1 MRRFAWV
8 QRIGFRTRVALVAA
22 AAVGIAIALASTVA
36 YVIVRHEL
44 YGQADSQLRRTA
56 ATASRAGRFGLGTLQ
71 AQGSLPGRG
80 VGGTITFQTITADG
94 NVVPEL
100 SNADPPI
107 PVLPAD
113 QAVASGS
120 RDEALYT
127 VGRPHNE
134 NHARVLTVPATVSG
148 TVPGSP
154 TGFAVQLVRSLS
166 DVDHTLRQL
175 ELFLFLVA
183 ACGIGLALVLGYL
196 VSRTSLRPVK
206 RLTAAAEQ
214 VAATQQLDHRIE
226 VVGDDELA
234 RLACSFN
241 AMLGALAESRHQQ
254 AQLVADAGHELRT
267 PLTSLRTNIEVL
279 MKVRDLPP
287 AERESLLDDVQAQ
300 LEELTTLVGDLVEL
314 AREDELEVEPQEVHF
329 DVIVERAID
338 RARRRAPSVTFDAH
352 LQPGLV
358 LGQPALL
365 ERAILNVLDNAAKW
379 SPPGSHVDIGLTQNG
394 SGWELA
400 VKDQGPGI
408 APDDLPHVFDR
419 FYRAPSA
426 RALPGSG
433 LGLAIVR
440 QVVEAHG
447 GTVQATSPAGGG
459 TLIEVDLPALDE
471 AQGTEGQPGQPGEP
485 EEKERPELAPYP
497 MAD

>member
-1 MRRFAWV
+1 VRRFVWV

-36 YVIVRHEL
+36 YLIVRHEL
-44 YGQADSQLRRTA
+44 YAQADSQLRRTA
-56 ATASRAGRFGLGTLQ
+56 AAASRAGPAGLSAIL
-71 AQGSLPGRG
+71 AQGRLPGQG
-80 VGGTITFQTITADG
+80 LGGTITFQIITVDG
-94 NVVPEL
+94 RVIG
-100 SNADPPI
+100 STTDPPI
-107 PVLPAD
+107 AVTEAD

-120 RDEALYT
+120 RDQALYT

-134 NHARVLTVPATVSG
+134 NHARVLTVPATV
-148 TVPGSP
+148 PGIPSP
-154 TGFAVQLVRSLS
+154 AAVQLVRSLA

-175 ELFLFLVA
+175 ELLLFLVA
-183 ACGIGLALVLGYL
+183 ACGIGLAVVLGYV

-214 VAATQQLDHRIE
+214 VAATQQLDQRIE

-234 RLACSFN
+234 RLAGSFN
-241 AMLGALAESRHQQ
+241 AMLAALAESRHQQ

-279 MKVRDLPP
+279 MKVRDLP
-287 AERESLLDDVQAQ
+287 AIERQSLLEDVQAQ

-314 AREDELEVEPQEVHF
+314 AREDELDVEPQEVHL
-329 DVIVERAID
+329 DVVVERAID

-352 LQPGLV
+352 LEPGLV
-358 LGQPALL
+358 RGQPALL
-365 ERAILNVLDNAAKW
+365 ERAVLNVLDNAAKW
-379 SPPGSHVDIGLTQNG
+379 SPPGSHVDIGLTGNG

-400 VKDQGPGI
+400 VRDQGPGI
-408 APDDLPHVFDR
+408 AADDLPHVFDR

-447 GTVQATSPAGGG
+447 GTVQASSPPDGG
-459 TLIEVDLPALDE
+459 TLIEVDLPALDGAPRE
-471 AQGTEGQPGQPGEP
+471 PDQNSEP
-485 EEKERPELAPYP
+485 EKNEGPELASYP
-497 MAD
+497 LAD

>member
-1 MRRFAWV
+1 VRRSAWV

-36 YVIVRHEL
+36 YLIVRHEL
-44 YGQADSQLRRTA
+44 YAQADTQLRRQA
-56 ATASRAGRFGLGTLQ
+56 AAASRAGLGALR
-71 AQGSLPGRG
+71 AQGAIPGNNL
-80 VGGTITFQTITADG
+80 GGTITYQIITADG
-94 NVVPEL
+94 RVIGGTT
-100 SNADPPI
+100 DPPI
-107 PVLPAD
+107 AVSAPD

-120 RDEALYT
+120 RDQALYT
-127 VGRPHNE
+127 VGRPRNE
-134 NHARVLTVPATVSG
+134 NHARVLTVPA
-148 TVPGSP
+148 SP
-154 TGFAVQLVRSLS
+154 SGFAVQLVRSLS

-175 ELFLFLVA
+175 ELLLFLVA

-196 VSRTSLRPVK
+196 VSRTSLRPVR

-214 VAATQQLDHRIE
+214 VAATQQLDQRIE

-234 RLACSFN
+234 RLASSFN
-241 AMLGALAESRHQQ
+241 AMLAALAESRHQQ

-279 MKVRDLPP
+279 MKVRDLP
-287 AERESLLDDVQAQ
+287 AVERQSLLDDVQAQ

-314 AREDELEVEPQEVHF
+314 AREDELDVEPQEVHF

-338 RARRRAPSVTFDAH
+338 RARRRAPSVTFATD

-358 LGQPALL
+358 RGQPALL

-379 SPPGSHVDIGLTQNG
+379 SPPGSHVDIGLTRNG
-394 SGWELA
+394 AGWELA

-447 GTVQATSPAGGG
+447 GTVQASSPPGGG
-459 TLIEVDLPALDE
+459 TLIEVELPAVDV
-471 AQGTEGQPGQPGEP
+471 AQGPESQHGEP
-485 EEKERPELAPYP
+485 EKREGPELAPYP
-497 MAD
+497 LAD

>member
-1 MRRFAWV
+1 VRRFAWV

-22 AAVGIAIALASTVA
+22 AAVGIAIALMSTVA
-36 YVIVRHEL
+36 YLIVRHEL
-44 YGQADSQLRRTA
+44 YTQADSQLRRTA
-56 ATASRAGRFGLGTLQ
+56 AAASRAGLEALR
-71 AQGSLPGRG
+71 AQGAIPGTNL
-80 VGGTITFQTITADG
+80 GGTITFQIITADG
-94 NVVPEL
+94 RVVGGTTEPQ
-100 SNADPPI
+100 I
-107 PVLPAD
+107 PVSVPD

-120 RDEALYT
+120 RDQAIYT

-134 NHARVLTVPATVSG
+134 NHARVLTVPAS
-148 TVPGSP
+148 VPGSP

-175 ELFLFLVA
+175 ELLLFLVA
-183 ACGIGLALVLGYL
+183 ACGIGLALVLGYV

-206 RLTAAAEQ
+206 RLTSAAEQ
-214 VAATQQLDHRIE
+214 VAETQQLDQRIE

-234 RLACSFN
+234 RLARSFN
-241 AMLGALAESRHQQ
+241 AMLAALAESRHQQ

-279 MKVRDLPP
+279 MKVRDLPAP
-287 AERESLLDDVQAQ
+287 ERESLLDDVHAQ

-314 AREDELEVEPQEVHF
+314 AREDELDIEPQELHF

-338 RARRRAPSVTFDAH
+338 RARRRAPSVTFASH

-358 LGQPALL
+358 RGQPALL

-379 SPPGSHVDIGLTQNG
+379 SPPGSNVNIGLTRNG
-394 SGWELA
+394 AGWELA
-400 VKDQGPGI
+400 VQDHGPGI

-447 GTVQATSPAGGG
+447 GTVQASSPPGGG
-459 TLIEVDLPALDE
+459 TLIEVDLPALDG
-471 AQGTEGQPGQPGEP
+471 AQRTEGPDHGEP
-485 EEKERPELAPYP
+485 KEKERPELAPYP
-497 MAD
+497 LAD

>member
-36 YVIVRHEL
+36 YLIVRHEL
-44 YGQADSQLRRTA
+44 YAQADSQLRRLA
-56 ATASRAGRFGLGTLQ
+56 AAGELTNIQSLGP
-71 AQGSLPGRG
+71 LPGVKFG
-80 VGGTITFQTITADG
+80 ATITYQVITADG
-94 NVVPEL
+94 RVLAGNT
-100 SNADPPI
+100 DPPI
-107 PVLPAD
+107 PVTPAD
-113 QAVASGS
+113 QAVASRS
-120 RDEALYT
+120 QDQALYT
-127 VGRPHNE
+127 IGRPHSE
-134 NHARVLTVPATVSG
+134 QHARVLTVPVARP
-148 TVPGSP
+148 PGL
-154 TGFAVQLVRSLS
+154 AVQLVRSLS

-175 ELFLFLVA
+175 GLLLFLVA
-183 ACGIGLALVLGYL
+183 ACGIGLALVLGYV
-196 VSRTSLRPVK
+196 VSRTGLRPVK

-214 VAATQQLDHRIE
+214 VAATQQLDQRIE

-234 RLACSFN
+234 RLASSFN
-241 AMLGALAESRHQQ
+241 AMLAALAESRHQQ

-279 MKVRDLPP
+279 MKVRDLPAP
-287 AERESLLDDVQAQ
+287 ERDSLLDDVQAQ

-314 AREDELEVEPQEVHF
+314 AREDELEVEPQELHF

-338 RARRRAPSVTFDAH
+338 RARRRAPSVTFAAE

-358 LGQPALL
+358 RGQPALL

-379 SPPGSHVDIGLTQNG
+379 SPPGSHVDIGLTRNG
-394 SGWELA
+394 AGWELA

-447 GTVQATSPAGGG
+447 GTVQASSPPGGG
-459 TLIEVDLPALDE
+459 TLIEVDLPALGGV
-471 AQGTEGQPGQPGEP
+471 QGPEGQQHGGPGE
-485 EEKERPELAPYP
+485 KEGPELVPYP
-497 MAD
+497 LAD

>member
-1 MRRFAWV
+1 VRRFSWL

-36 YVIVRHEL
+36 YLIVRHEL
-44 YGQADSQLRRTA
+44 YDQADGQLRRA
-56 ATASRAGRFGLGTLQ
+56 AVAARAGLEGLRAQGPIPGARFG
-71 AQGSLPGRG
+71 A
-80 VGGTITFQTITADG
+80 TITYQAVTVDG
-94 NVVPEL
+94 NVLPVF
-100 SNADPPI
+100 SNTDPPI
-107 PVLPAD
+107 PVSRAD

-120 RDEALYT
+120 RDQALYT
-127 VGRPHNE
+127 LGRPHGAE
-134 NHARVLTVPATVSG
+134 HARVLTVPTNI
-148 TVPGSP
+148 PGV
-154 TGFAVQLVRSLS
+154 AVQLVRSLS
-166 DVDHTLRQL
+166 DVDHTLHQL
-175 ELFLFLVA
+175 QLLLFLVA
-183 ACGIGLALVLGYL
+183 ACGIVLALVLGYL

-214 VAATQQLDHRIE
+214 VAATQQLDQRIE
-226 VVGDDELA
+226 VTGDDELA
-234 RLACSFN
+234 RLASSFN
-241 AMLGALAESRHQQ
+241 AMLAALAESRHQQ

-279 MKVRDLPP
+279 MKVRDLPE
-287 AERESLLDDVQAQ
+287 ADRQSLLDDVHAQ

-314 AREDELEVEPQEVHF
+314 AREDELEVEPQDVHL
-329 DVIVERAID
+329 DLIVERAVD

-352 LQPGLV
+352 LQPGGLV
-358 LGQPALL
+358 RGQPALL
-365 ERAILNVLDNAAKW
+365 ERAVLNVLDNAAKW
-379 SPPGSHVDIGLTQNG
+379 SPPGSHVDIGLTRNG

-408 APDDLPHVFDR
+408 AAEDLPHVFDR

-447 GTVQATSPAGGG
+447 GTVQATSPPTGGAV
-459 TLIEVDLPALDE
+459 IEVKLPALNGARAE
-471 AQGTEGQPGQPGEP
+471 EEE
-485 EEKERPELAPYP
+485 EEKEGPMLAPYP
-497 MAD
+497 LAD